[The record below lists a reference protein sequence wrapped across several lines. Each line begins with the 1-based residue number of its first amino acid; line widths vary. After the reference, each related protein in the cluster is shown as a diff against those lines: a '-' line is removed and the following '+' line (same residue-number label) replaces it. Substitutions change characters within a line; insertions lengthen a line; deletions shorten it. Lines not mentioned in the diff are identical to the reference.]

1 MKLSIACSTILAVTL
16 SLSPI
21 RGNHAF
27 QSAPG
32 ALTRRAAAHATP
44 LFSTPSAEDMRRIME
59 EEATNPDTLAA
70 SAAAMKN
77 MTPDDMAKL
86 IAEMEN
92 MPDIQKKQLKD
103 MGMDPDTMLVSMKMM
118 KDNPQM
124 MATAQK
130 LMSSMTPEQML
141 EQSKLAQEK
150 MSRYEILHTWLVF
163 DGQLHANNNDLH
175 LHVWKHVQRR
185 IGSFTWRT
193 DAT

>member
-1 MKLSIACSTILAVTL
+1 VNKTATSYDTLLCSTSISCKFLFTVMKLSITCSTILAVTL

-21 RGNHAF
+21 RVNHAF
-27 QSAPG
+27 QSAPS
-32 ALTRRAAAHATP
+32 ALARHAAVRATS

-59 EEATNPDTLAA
+59 EEASDPEVLAA

-86 IAEMEN
+86 IKEMEN

-130 LMSSMTPEQML
+130 LMSNMTPEQML
-141 EQSKLAQEK
+141 EQSKLAQAK
-150 MSRYEILHTWLVF
+150 MSRYETVHT
-163 DGQLHANNNDLH
+163 
-175 LHVWKHVQRR
+175 
-185 IGSFTWRT
+185 
-193 DAT
+193 

>member
-1 MKLSIACSTILAVTL
+1 MDTPDAPPILSHKSDYSPNMKLSIACSTILAVTL

-32 ALTRRAAAHATP
+32 AFTRRAAIHATP

-59 EEATNPDTLAA
+59 EEATNPETLAA

-86 IAEMEN
+86 ITEMEN

-150 MSRYEILHTWLVF
+150 MSRYEILHT
-163 DGQLHANNNDLH
+163 
-175 LHVWKHVQRR
+175 
-185 IGSFTWRT
+185 
-193 DAT
+193 

>member
-21 RGNHAF
+21 SKNHAF
-27 QSAPG
+27 QTAPG
-32 ALTRRAAAHATP
+32 ARTRRAGAHVTP
-44 LFSTPSAEDMRRIME
+44 LFSTPSADDMRRIME
-59 EEATNPDTLAA
+59 EEATNPETLAA

-86 IAEMEN
+86 ISEMEK

-103 MGMDPDTMLVSMKMM
+103 MGMDPDTMLISMRMM

-130 LMSSMTPEQML
+130 LMSNMTPEQML

-150 MSRYEILHTWLVF
+150 MSR
-163 DGQLHANNNDLH
+163 
-175 LHVWKHVQRR
+175 
-185 IGSFTWRT
+185 
-193 DAT
+193 